1 MHRHVRVLP
10 GTALGC
16 VLWLFAMAAA
26 LPSAAQTGVPA
37 AGEDASG
44 PVIAVIDMQRILRES
59 LAVSQMQ
66 RKIEELR
73 QAYQAE
79 FRERDR
85 ELRQNDQELA
95 RQRSNLSADDFA
107 QKRQE
112 MERKVAEVQRG
123 VQQRRRS
130 LDRIF
135 GQGMSKVREALIAIV
150 NEVAAERNIDVV
162 LAKSTVVAVK
172 QELDI
177 TAEVLARLDS
187 SLPRI
192 DFLAPQ
198 N

>member
-1 MHRHVRVLP
+1 MHRHDRVLAR
-10 GTALGC
+10 TALC
-16 VLWLFAMAAA
+16 CALWLFAIATA
-26 LPSAAQTGVPA
+26 LPLAAQVEA
-37 AGEDASG
+37 EDGTG

-59 LAVSQMQ
+59 LAVTQMQ
-66 RKIEELR
+66 QQIEELR

-79 FRERDR
+79 FREQDR
-85 ELRQNDQELA
+85 ELRANDQELA

-130 LDRIF
+130 LDRLF
-135 GQGMSKVREALIAIV
+135 GQGMGQVREALITIV
-150 NEVAAERNIDVV
+150 NEVAAERDIDVV

-172 QELDI
+172 QDLDI
-177 TAEVLARLDS
+177 TNEVLARLDS
-187 SLPRI
+187 SLPSI
-192 DFLAPQ
+192 DIPAPQ